1 MQLTP
6 TVQTHLPRRFD
17 RDDGDSEPHLHPR
30 EARLIDVLRGPEP
43 VEEPRPA
50 LPHPHL
56 VLGLVCR
63 MQRLDPGR
71 SLKGARPFK
80 GCPGDL

>member
-1 MQLTP
+1 MQR
-6 TVQTHLPRRFD
+6 HLPRRLD

-71 SLKGARPFK
+71 SLTPLVPDPLKGARAIFK
-80 GCPGDL
+80 DAR